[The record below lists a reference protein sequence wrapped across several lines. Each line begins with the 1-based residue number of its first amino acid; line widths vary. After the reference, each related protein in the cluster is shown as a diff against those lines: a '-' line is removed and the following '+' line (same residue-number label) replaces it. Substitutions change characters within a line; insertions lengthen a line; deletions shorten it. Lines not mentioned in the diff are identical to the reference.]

1 MSRKIILIIA
11 GIAATGLLV
20 VVAAAAYVLRPP
32 AAQSGELTAIPLETP
47 TVGAASTADGP
58 APDLGQGMI
67 LAEVVQD
74 ESEARFIVNEV
85 LDNKD
90 NTVTGVTNQVAAQI
104 GIDSANPATV
114 QLGVVKIDVRDLT
127 TDSSTRN
134 RAIQNFILHTND
146 FEFVTFKPIQF
157 VGLPATAA
165 VGDTFTF
172 QIAGDL
178 TIRDVTR
185 SVTFD
190 VIVTVESDARL
201 SGLASATISRADFNL
216 SIPSVPRVA
225 SVDDDV
231 RLELEFVAVPV
242 AN

>member
-1 MSRKIILIIA
+1 MLIVA
-11 GIAATGLLV
+11 GIAAVGLLV
-20 VVAAAAYVLRPP
+20 VGAAAAYLLRAP

-47 TVGAASTADGP
+47 SAAAATTAEGAALNVSEGT
-58 APDLGQGMI
+58 I
-67 LAEVVQD
+67 LAELVQD

-104 GIDSANPATV
+104 SIDPANPANV
-114 QLGVVKIDVRDLT
+114 QLGTVKIDVRDLT
-127 TDSSTRN
+127 TDSSMRN
-134 RAIQNFILHTND
+134 RAIQNFILNSND
-146 FEFVTFKPIQF
+146 FEFVTFEPTQF
-157 VGLPATAA
+157 VGLPASAK
-165 VGDTFTF
+165 VGDSFSF
-172 QIAGDL
+172 QIIGDL

-190 VIVTVESDARL
+190 VTVTVESNARL
-201 SGLASATISRADFNL
+201 SGLASAIISRADFNL
-216 SIPSVPRVA
+216 GIPSVPRVA

-231 RLELEFVAVPV
+231 RLELQFVAVPV